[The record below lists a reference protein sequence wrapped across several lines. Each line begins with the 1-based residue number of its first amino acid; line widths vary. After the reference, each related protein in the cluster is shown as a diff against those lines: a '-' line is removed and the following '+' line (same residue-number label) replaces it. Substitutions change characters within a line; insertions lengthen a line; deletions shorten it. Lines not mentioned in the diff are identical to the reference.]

1 MRNVVCYLSFS
12 NAIIQL
18 LAFQQNTIRKCKYPV
33 SLYTLFSQASLKYSW
48 YNLKHH
54 NSCSH
59 NKADY
64 YKFEF
69 LSWSWFMFHCFA
81 ILKPFVDIA
90 FYLLCEQ
97 WIYRC
102 SQTYTGGVTFAMDM
116 LSTLESFH
124 GKTDKCGFANH
135 ASRFNCFYIAC
146 AVLMFFTVE
155 SFCFCYFVKDHWR
168 DHCKLEEY
176 FDWDHR
182 NQEFAR
188 FLFSCLERKLNQW
201 DYVLLPAYAFFS
213 FSQVLL

>member
-1 MRNVVCYLSFS
+1 MLSFS
-12 NAIIQL
+12 CLPSNKTQLENASIQS
-18 LAFQQNTIRKCKYPV
+18 ACIH
-33 SLYTLFSQASLKYSW
+33 SS
-48 YNLKHH
+48 LKHH
-54 NSCSH
+54 SSILDTAWSITIVALITKLITISLSSYLDLDLCFIALLFSSH
-59 NKADY
+59 
-64 YKFEF
+64 FF
-69 LSWSWFMFHCFA
+69 
-81 ILKPFVDIA
+81 DIA

-176 FDWDHR
+176 YD
-182 NQEFAR
+182 
-188 FLFSCLERKLNQW
+188 
-201 DYVLLPAYAFFS
+201 
-213 FSQVLL
+213 